1 MPVGT
6 TPIDVVRAADAS
18 SHPGCPV
25 SRDGA
30 WAGGEAGDA
39 VALPRPHAAERPG
52 DGLSDCGLRCTT
64 AASVGGV
71 TRRVVSLLAVVPWA
85 WCVVVDRLDRRHRV
99 SLDDVEPSESVAL
112 VSVIVPARDEAR
124 GIRAAVASLAAQGHD
139 ALEVIVVDDE
149 STDGTAAEAWA
160 AATERVRVVEGR
172 PVPGGWVGKSW
183 ACHQGYALAR
193 GDWLLF
199 TDADVRHAPD
209 TVSRALALVERTG
222 RAGATLLP
230 VLETGSLVEQ
240 AVQPAAAVLIRSFVA
255 PGPLVRSPHTPVA
268 IAAGG
273 FILVSRTAY
282 EAVGGHEA
290 MRHEL
295 VDDQMLAIRLK
306 AAGTPLLLA
315 SSAGRVHVRMYV
327 GARETLRGWRKNTS
341 AGLGGGSVAVASM
354 FALTGAVASI
364 APAVAL
370 WRGPRSIGA
379 IGLALQLAAR
389 AGSQEVAPTP
399 RRAWALF
406 PVGALT
412 LSLLS
417 LVSSLDRLRGGV
429 VWRGRRYPPGS

>member
-1 MPVGT
+1 
-6 TPIDVVRAADAS
+6 
-18 SHPGCPV
+18 V
-25 SRDGA
+25 SR
-30 WAGGEAGDA
+30 
-39 VALPRPHAAERPG
+39 VI
-52 DGLSDCGLRCTT
+52 
-64 AASVGGV
+64 
-71 TRRVVSLLAVVPWA
+71 SLLAVVPWA
-85 WCVVVDRLDRRHRV
+85 WCVLVALLDRRHRV
-99 SLDDVEPSESVAL
+99 SLDDVEPTTGDAL

-124 GIRAAVASLAAQGHD
+124 GIRPAVASLASQHHT

-149 STDGTAAEAWA
+149 SSDGTAAA
-160 AATERVRVVEGR
+160 AREVATHRVRVVGGE
-172 PVPGGWVGKSW
+172 PVPAGWVGKSW

-209 TVSRALALVERTG
+209 TVGRALALVERTNHDG
-222 RAGATLLP
+222 LTLLP
-230 VLETGSLVEQ
+230 VLETGSLAER

-255 PGPLVRSPHTPVA
+255 PGPLVRSPRSSVA

-273 FILVSRTAY
+273 FILVSRAAY

-306 AAGTPLLLA
+306 RAGTPLLLA

-327 GARETLRGWRKNTS
+327 GAHETLRGWRKNTS
-341 AGLGGGSVAVASM
+341 AGLGGGSVAVASA

-364 APAVAL
+364 APTVAL
-370 WRGPRSIGA
+370 WRGPRAVGA
-379 IGLALQLAAR
+379 AGLALQLAAR

-399 RRAWALF
+399 RRSWALF
-406 PVGALT
+406 PLGALI

-429 VWRGRRYPPGS
+429 VWRGRQYPADR